1 MSSVYII
8 AEAGVN
14 HNGDMTL
21 AKKLID
27 EAKKAGANA
36 VKFQTFKAEKL
47 VTKSAMKAD
56 YQTKNDKNSQSQFE
70 MLKNLELTY
79 DNFEELLH
87 YCKEVGIDFLSSAF
101 DLESIDFLNS
111 LGMPLF
117 KIPSGEITNL
127 PYLKKIALTGKQV
140 ILSTGMSTYGDI
152 EDALEVLHENGAKDV
167 VVLHCNTEYP
177 TPMGD
182 VNLRAMNSIKEAFN
196 VEVGYSDHTEG
207 IEIPIA
213 AVTLGGV
220 VIEKHFT
227 LDKNMDGPDHKA
239 SLNPK
244 ELIGMVEAIRNVEN
258 ALGNGVKSLSNSEK
272 NNLDVVRKSIIADK
286 FIAEGDI
293 FTEEN
298 LTVKRPGTGI
308 SPMNWESIIGKKAT
322 KSFEEDEVITL

>member
-21 AKKLID
+21 AKRLID
-27 EAKKAGANA
+27 EAKNAGANA

-220 VIEKHFT
+220 VI
-227 LDKNMDGPDHKA
+227 
-239 SLNPK
+239 
-244 ELIGMVEAIRNVEN
+244 
-258 ALGNGVKSLSNSEK
+258 
-272 NNLDVVRKSIIADK
+272 
-286 FIAEGDI
+286 
-293 FTEEN
+293 
-298 LTVKRPGTGI
+298 
-308 SPMNWESIIGKKAT
+308 
-322 KSFEEDEVITL
+322 